1 MCEVNQLKLADLSLH
16 QITEN
21 MEIKGKIHEISEVT
35 NVTDTFKKRELIVE
49 YAENPSY
56 PEFIKFE
63 ALQDKVSL
71 FDNFKVGDQVEV
83 SFNLRGRPWTD
94 RNGKTSYFNTLVVWR
109 ITALTGAGQNA
120 GKALSPQPE
129 FASPVDINSAQGE
142 EDDLPF

>member
-1 MCEVNQLKLADLSLH
+1 MD
-16 QITEN
+16 
-21 MEIKGKIHEISEVT
+21 IKGKVHEISEVA

-49 YAENPSY
+49 YAENPQY

-71 FDNFKVGDQVEV
+71 FDYIKVGDQVEV

-94 RNGKTSYFNTLVVWR
+94 RNGKTAYFNSLVVWR
-109 ITALTGAGQNA
+109 ITVLSGAAA
-120 GKALSPQPE
+120 GSPQAQGNKAQANQPE
-129 FASPVDINSAQGE
+129 FASPVDINSTAGE